1 MAMDISVIVPIYNV
15 ERYIEE
21 SLRSLFTQ
29 TKTDGVE
36 FILVNDAT
44 PDGSMMVA
52 RGVIAEYPDLAI
64 TILDKPKNEGL
75 AAARA
80 TGLSDAKGEYILHV
94 DSDDWCEPTM
104 LEELHRAAQEHDVD
118 VVMCDYLYAF
128 PNGKEVY
135 TPSLNTTTST
145 DYVALLLGGEL
156 HENVWCKLARRSLYT
171 QHPLRIVSGID
182 VWEDLLHS
190 IQLLHFAEKVYYLP
204 KAYVHYRVNPLSLT
218 NQINPKAMKNIEE
231 AVTEVTRFLTE
242 QQVVAHYNTALMHR
256 KISAKNLL
264 IKGSTGEE
272 QRNYAKLYSEATP
285 YIMSHPQRPYPIKL
299 AIWLASKGCLGAA
312 NLLYTF
318 VKWGKKVCLKC

>member
-1 MAMDISVIVPIYNV
+1 MDISVIVPIYRV
-15 ERYIEE
+15 ERYIEQ

-44 PDGSMMVA
+44 PDSSMEIA
-52 RGVIAEYPDLAI
+52 RRVIADYPQLAI
-64 TILDKPKNEGL
+64 TIFDKPTNGGL

-80 TGLSDAKGEYILHV
+80 TGLTRATGEYVLHI

-104 LEELHRAAQEHDVD
+104 LAELYKAAKSHDAD
-118 VVMCDYLYAF
+118 VVLCDYLYCY
-128 PNGKEVY
+128 PLRKEIY
-135 TPSLNTTTST
+135 TSSLNNTTST

-156 HENVWCKLARRSLYT
+156 HENVWCKLARRTLYT
-171 QHPLRIVSGID
+171 QHPIRIVSGID

-204 KAYVHYRVNPLSLT
+204 KAFVHYRVNPLSLT
-218 NQINPKAMKNIEE
+218 NKVTPKMKRDIEN
-231 AVTEVTRFLTE
+231 AVAEVTHFLTE

-264 IKGSTGEE
+264 IKGSKGKE
-272 QRNYAKLYSEATP
+272 QQGYSWLYLEATP

-299 AIWLASKGCLGAA
+299 AILLATKGHFWAA
-312 NLLYTF
+312 NLLYTL
-318 VKWGKKVCLKC
+318 VKWGKKVCLKG